1 MKIQKLVIH
10 NIASIEDATIDF
22 AATPLVDSDVFL
34 ITGET
39 GSGKSTILDA
49 ICLAL
54 FKSTP
59 RLENTRMQG
68 AVADAGKDVQIS
80 DPVQLLRENTGEG
93 FVNLTFEGS
102 NGIPYEAEWSV
113 ARARNKPT
121 GRLQGKKWILK
132 DLHSGTTYTKD
143 AEIEA
148 EISRAVKLS
157 FEQFCRTTMLAQGEF
172 TRFLNSKDEE
182 KAEILEM
189 ITGADIYSKIGAK
202 VYEITQQKSRD
213 YQVAQDAVAGI
224 TLLTPE
230 QREEKTEMIAE
241 LNKQIQ
247 SVIASRDQ
255 YKAKFK
261 WLETEGELSS
271 RIGKA
276 EEILLEAE
284 AAEAAEEFL
293 QEKALIA
300 SWKETH
306 EARLALGTAAAES
319 RKAKSARESIAL
331 MSDDY
336 QEVRSGV
343 LFLQERRIAIQQQL
357 AGYEAFLE
365 KEKSDLPVIEKQQAV
380 ESQLDIINS
389 GYSRIL
395 EWNKEIQEGEKKLT
409 EELIPGK
416 ETAEGNLARA
426 RAARMQAWNA
436 LQAAEAALTQAGIP
450 AIREEITALTA
461 ESGNVK
467 LAHDRIGN
475 HKLAWEEYN
484 KETEAIRAAEKE
496 ISDKKAARETLAKE
510 VGELLAR
517 AEQARLVYEIE
528 SKAADN
534 AITDIRNRL
543 TVGCVCPVC
552 MQEIK
557 SALPTDKEIEERLR
571 PLREEKETARL
582 AFEARKQKLDT
593 LDATILAEM
602 RQLGQRK
609 AAHQA
614 DTSVSSW
621 HGAVK
626 AALQV
631 CGIQTYDAGTD
642 PWLVERMGAINARLS
657 QLSALEQQGRGLE
670 KTARN
675 ARIEDS
681 NTAKALEKAQEA
693 FSGAEKLAADA
704 NAELNKTKALKESR
718 RKDVMAAVDVVNAII
733 KGTRWEASWLN
744 RRDEFRKELSEAVA
758 LHGETICRRDVLLNE
773 RSEVSSVLKS
783 VSAILKELEG
793 MVPAWK
799 DLEVLPAKELFL
811 IEDTAQGLKDRLLV
825 ESQNEKIAWEAA
837 RDANAKVEAF
847 LEANVRY
854 DRGSLERLSGR
865 SQAEIEG
872 LENNQKEVEQALVAA
887 KAAKETLVKQ
897 AGEHAAKKPTFEGGE
912 TLEGLKGKE
921 ADCDNE
927 ILKLNSDATF
937 LEQEL
942 MHDRENVEKVGDLA
956 AKAESLREE
965 WVKWDRLND
974 LVGDNTG
981 KKFRK
986 IAQSYVLG
994 SLVTAANHYMKE
1006 LTDRYALKVVPGTFI
1021 ISVEDAYQGFSSR
1034 PASTI
1039 SGGESFLVSL
1049 SLALALSD
1057 IGDSLSV
1064 DTLFIDE
1071 GFGTL
1076 SGAPL
1081 QNAVNTLKSLR
1092 TKAGRHVG
1100 IISHIEE
1107 LQEKIPVRIQVEKN
1121 GKTSSSSVTV
1131 VGES

>member
-22 AATPLVDSDVFL
+22 GATPLVDSDVFL

-54 FKSTP
+54 YKSTP

-102 NGIPYEAEWSV
+102 NGIPYEAEWSI

-121 GRLQGKKWILK
+121 GRLQGKKWTLK

-148 EISRAVKLS
+148 EISRAVKLT

-202 VYEITQQKSRD
+202 VYEITQRKEKD
-213 YQVAQDAVAGI
+213 YDAAKEAIEGI

-230 QREEKTEMIAE
+230 QREEKTQAITE
-241 LNKQIQ
+241 LNRQVQAAIT
-247 SVIASRDQ
+247 SRNQ
-255 YKAKFK
+255 YKAKSK
-261 WLETEGELSS
+261 WLETEADLSV

-276 EEILLEAE
+276 EEALLEAE
-284 AAEAAEEFL
+284 AAAEDEEFL
-293 QEKALIA
+293 RKKALVA
-300 SWKETH
+300 SWKETQ
-306 EARLALGTAAAES
+306 EARHALGTVAAES
-319 RKAKSARESIAL
+319 RKAEYARAAIAL
-331 MSDDY
+331 MADDY
-336 QEVRSGV
+336 QEVRSGA
-343 LFLQERRIAIQQQL
+343 LYLQERQEAIRKEIAGHDAL
-357 AGYEAFLE
+357 LE
-365 KEKSDLPVIEKQQAV
+365 KEKTDLPVIEKQQAV

-389 GYSRIL
+389 GYDQIL
-395 EWNKEIQEGEKKLT
+395 EWNKEIQDGEKRLS
-409 EELIPGK
+409 EELNPGK
-416 ETAEGNLARA
+416 AAAEGNLASA
-426 RAARMQAWNA
+426 RAARTQAWNA
-436 LQAAEAALTQAGIP
+436 LQAAEAALAQAGIP

-467 LAHDRIGN
+467 LAHDRIVN
-475 HKLAWEEYN
+475 HKSAWEAYN
-484 KETEAIRAAEKE
+484 KETEAIRVAEKA
-496 ISDKKAARETLAKE
+496 ISDRKAAREILAKE
-510 VGELLAR
+510 VGELQGK
-517 AEQARLVYEIE
+517 AEHAKLVYEIE

-534 AITDIRNRL
+534 AVTELRSRL

-557 SALPTDKEIEERLR
+557 SALPTDKEIAERLR
-571 PLREEKETARL
+571 PLWEASETARL
-582 AFEARKQKLDT
+582 NHEAAKRKLDT
-593 LDATILAEM
+593 LDATILAETH
-602 RQLGQRK
+602 QLEERK

-614 DTSVSSW
+614 DSTVSNW
-621 HGAVK
+621 HKAVVE
-626 AALQV
+626 ALRV

-642 PWLVERMGAINARLS
+642 PWLVERLGVISARLS

-670 KTARN
+670 KAAQDAR
-675 ARIEDS
+675 AVDAKA
-681 NTAKALEKAQEA
+681 AKALEKAQEA
-693 FSGAEKLAADA
+693 FTGAEKLATDA
-704 NAELNKTKALKESR
+704 NAELEKTKALKEA
-718 RKDVMAAVDVVNAII
+718 RKKNVMAAVDVVNAIV
-733 KGTRWEASWLN
+733 KGTRWGANWLN
-744 RRDEFRKELSEAVA
+744 RRDEFRGELSEAVTR
-758 LHGETICRRDVLLNE
+758 HGETIRKRDVLLTE
-773 RSEVSSVLKS
+773 GREVSSSLKS
-783 VSAILKELEG
+783 VATVLKELEA
-793 MVPAWK
+793 MIPEWK
-799 DLEVLPAKELFL
+799 ELEALPAKELFL
-811 IEDTAQGLKDRLLV
+811 AEDTAQGLKDRLLV
-825 ESQNEKIAWEAA
+825 ERQNEKIAREAVREA
-837 RDANAKVEAF
+837 DAKVTAF
-847 LEANVRY
+847 LESNVRY
-854 DRGSLERLSGR
+854 DRDSLGHLSAY

-872 LENNQKEVEQALVAA
+872 LEKNQKEVEQALVAA
-887 KAAKETLVKQ
+887 RSARETLAKQ
-897 AGEHAAKKPTFEGGE
+897 AGEHAAKKPAFEEGE
-912 TLEGLKGKE
+912 TLESLKGKE
-921 ADCDNE
+921 SDCDNE
-927 ILKLNSDATF
+927 ILKLNSDAT
-937 LEQEL
+937 LLDQEL
-942 MHDRENVEKVGDLA
+942 KTDAVNAEKVGDLA
-956 AKAESLREE
+956 AKAESLREV

-994 SLVTAANHYMKE
+994 SLVTAANHYMRE

-1021 ISVEDAYQGFSSR
+1021 ISVEDAYQGFASR

-1057 IGDSLSV
+1057 IGDTLSV

-1076 SGAPL
+1076 SGDPL

-1107 LQEKIPVRIQVEKN
+1107 LQEKIPVRIQVEKS

>member
-22 AATPLVDSDVFL
+22 SATPLVDSDVFL

-54 FKSTP
+54 YKSTP

-121 GRLQGKKWILK
+121 GRLQGKKWTLK

-148 EISRAVKLS
+148 EISRAVKLT

-202 VYEITQQKSRD
+202 VYEITQRKEKD
-213 YQVAQDAVAGI
+213 YDAAKKAVEGI
-224 TLLTPE
+224 VLLTQQ
-230 QREEKTEMIAE
+230 QREEKTQAIAE
-241 LNKQIQ
+241 LNKQVQ
-247 SVIASRDQ
+247 SAIISRAQ
-255 YKAKFK
+255 YKAKAE
-261 WLETEGELSS
+261 WLETEADLSV

-276 EEILLEAE
+276 GEALTEAE
-284 AAEAAEEFL
+284 SAASSEEFL
-293 QEKALIA
+293 QEKALVA
-300 SWKETH
+300 SWRQT
-306 EARLALGTAAAES
+306 
-319 RKAKSARESIAL
+319 
-331 MSDDY
+331 
-336 QEVRSGV
+336 QEVRRELENEAAENRKAQDARKAIALKADGYQRVHAGV
-343 LFLQERRIAIQQQL
+343 RFLRGRERAIEGEL
-357 AGYEAFLE
+357 TEVNAFLE
-365 KEKSDLPVIEKQQAV
+365 KEKADLPVIEKAQAV
-380 ESQLDIINS
+380 DGQLAIINS
-389 GYSRIL
+389 GYQTISG
-395 EWNKEIQEGEKKLT
+395 WDVEIQEADNQLT
-409 EELIPGK
+409 ETLVPGK
-416 ETAEGNLARA
+416 TLAEKALADA
-426 RAARMQAWNA
+426 KAAKTQTWKT
-436 LQAAEAALTQAGIP
+436 LQAAEAALSRAGLP
-450 AIREEITALTA
+450 AIRAEIMGLTT
-461 ESGNVK
+461 EKGNVQ

-475 HKLAWEEYN
+475 HVLAWQAYN
-484 KETEAIRAAEKE
+484 KEGEAILAAEQE
-496 ISDKKAARETLAKE
+496 LSKKKTFRETLAKE
-510 VGELLAR
+510 VDELGKKA
-517 AEQARLVYEIE
+517 AQARMTYDTE
-528 SKAADN
+528 SMAMSN
-534 AITDIRNRL
+534 AVTTIRSRL

-557 SALPTDKEIEERLR
+557 SALPTDKEIAERLR
-571 PLREEKETARL
+571 PLWEASEAARL
-582 AFEARKQKLDT
+582 NHEAAKQRLDT
-593 LDATILAEM
+593 LDATISAESG
-602 RQLGQRK
+602 QLEQRK
-609 AAHQA
+609 ASHAA
-614 DTSVSSW
+614 DTTVSAW
-621 HGAVK
+621 NNAVK
-626 AALQV
+626 AALQS
-631 CGIQTYDAGTD
+631 CGVQTYDAGTD
-642 PWLVERMGAINARLS
+642 PWLVERLGAIDARLS
-657 QLSALEQQGRGLE
+657 ELSAIEQQGQGLE
-670 KTARN
+670 KAAQDARTADGN
-675 ARIEDS
+675 V
-681 NTAKALEKAQEA
+681 AKALEQAQEA
-693 FSGAEKLAADA
+693 FRQAEKKVTEAT
-704 NAELNKTKALKESR
+704 AELNKTKALKEAR
-718 RKDVMAAVDVVNAII
+718 KKDVIAAVDMVKAIV
-733 KGTRWEASWLN
+733 KGTRWEDGWHE
-744 RRDEFRKELSEAVA
+744 RREAFQQELSDAVA
-758 LHGETICRRDVLLNE
+758 AHAGAIQKRDALTQE
-773 RSEVSSVLKS
+773 KKEVSDKADAVGRILAEVLK
-783 VSAILKELEG
+783 
-793 MVPAWK
+793 MVPDWESLALFPPEELDNILETAQTLK
-799 DLEVLPAKELFL
+799 DDLL
-811 IEDTAQGLKDRLLV
+811 IER
-825 ESQNEKIAWEAA
+825 QNENNAMAA
-837 RDANAKVEAF
+837 SLRAASNVHAF
-847 LEANVRY
+847 LDINVGY
-854 DRGSLERLSGR
+854 DRNVLAKLSEYPADVIGEHE
-865 SQAEIEG
+865 A
-872 LENNQKEVEQALVAA
+872 NQKEVGDALVAA
-887 KAAKETLVKQ
+887 KASVATLKNQVQ
-897 AGEHAAKKPTFEGGE
+897 EHAAKQPEFEEGD
-912 TLEGLKGKE
+912 TLESLKEKE
-921 ADCDNE
+921 KACDDDVVKYSGE
-927 ILKLNSDATF
+927 ASVLD
-937 LEQEL
+937 QEL
-942 MHDRENVEKVGDLA
+942 KADAVNAEKVGDLA
-956 AKAESLREE
+956 AKAESLREV

-994 SLVTAANHYMKE
+994 SLVTAANHYMHE

-1021 ISVEDAYQGFSSR
+1021 ISVEDAYQGFASR

-1107 LQEKIPVRIQVEKN
+1107 LQEKIPVRIQVEKS

-1131 VGES
+1131 VPEE